1 MKKILLVEDDPFI
14 LDIYAHQFKKEGYEV
29 SVATDGQMALEIIK
43 NNCPDLL
50 ILDIGLPK
58 LDGWEVLKM
67 LRDDLKTKKLRV
79 IVISNNDQKESAE
92 NITRFG
98 VLKYFLKIEHTTDEI
113 VKHVREILK

>member
-1 MKKILLVEDDPFI
+1 
-14 LDIYAHQFKKEGYEV
+14 
-29 SVATDGQMALEIIK
+29 
-43 NNCPDLL
+43 
-50 ILDIGLPK
+50 
-58 LDGWEVLKM
+58 
-67 LRDDLKTKKLRV
+67 LRV